1 MCWLAGNGAEEM
13 KFSKLE
19 TDMMKRYLW
28 ILLMLGG
35 LLPMPKADAAALA
48 GLDMS
53 ATAAGMGNAFT
64 ATADDPSA
72 MFYNPA
78 GLAWQPGV
86 NMAFSGALR
95 SRDQSVIQSA
105 ARGTPF
111 NDQSMVNLSGLYGNW
126 MPADSRWGVG
136 FALDLPYALNS
147 GWKNAFGGAAER
159 TTIDVL
165 HTAVDVVYAL
175 SSSLAVAGGA
185 DWYVAQGDINSATT
199 TFNGTDNAT
208 FGGHVSVLWHPRP
221 AWSFGALLRSGATLN
236 LSGTATG
243 AVSGGAKVNV
253 PLPDVLRIG
262 AMHVF
267 SDAVRFEVD
276 ASWSRWSTLKDLDV
290 VGTTSERNA
299 LNMGDSFSLMTGLT
313 WFWREGTALRFGYTF
328 DQAASKDT
336 AFNAR
341 VVDANTHRL
350 SLGVG
355 GDMFGVNLNLAYV
368 YAYAPSRTIS
378 GSGAFDGKYRTRQ
391 QSLALSIA
399 KHF

>member
-1 MCWLAGNGAEEM
+1 MR
-13 KFSKLE
+13 
-19 TDMMKRYLW
+19 RYLW

-35 LLPMPKADAAALA
+35 LLPLPKADAAALA

-53 ATAAGMGNAFT
+53 ASAAGAGNAFT

-72 MFYNPA
+72 MHYNPA

-86 NMAFSGALR
+86 NLAFSGALR
-95 SRDQSVIQSA
+95 SENQSAKQSA
-105 ARGTPF
+105 AQGTPF
-111 NDQSMVNLSGLYGNW
+111 NNQNLANLSGLYGNW
-126 MPADSRWGVG
+126 MPKGSKWGVG
-136 FALDLPYALNS
+136 FALDLPYALNT
-147 GWKNAFGGAAER
+147 GWGDAFGGAAKI

-165 HTAVDVVYAL
+165 HTAVDAVYAL
-175 SSSLAVAGGA
+175 DSSLAVAVGG

-199 TFNGTDNAT
+199 TFNGTDNVT

-221 AWSFGALLRSGATLN
+221 AWSLGALLRSGATLN

-243 AVSGGAKVNV
+243 AVNGEANVNV
-253 PLPDVLRIG
+253 PLPDVLRLG

-267 SDAVRFEVD
+267 SDAIRLEVD
-276 ASWSRWSTLKDLDV
+276 ASWSRWSSLNDLDV
-290 VGTTSERNA
+290 VGATTERNT
-299 LNMGDSFSLMTGLT
+299 LNMADSFSLMTGLT
-313 WFWREGTALRFGYTF
+313 WFWREKTVLRFGYAF

-341 VVDANTHRL
+341 IVDANTHRI
-350 SLGVG
+350 SLGAG
-355 GDMFGVNLNLAYV
+355 GEIAGLHLDLAYV

-378 GSGAFDGKYRTRQ
+378 GSGVFDGQYRTRR
-391 QSLALSIA
+391 QSLALSVA